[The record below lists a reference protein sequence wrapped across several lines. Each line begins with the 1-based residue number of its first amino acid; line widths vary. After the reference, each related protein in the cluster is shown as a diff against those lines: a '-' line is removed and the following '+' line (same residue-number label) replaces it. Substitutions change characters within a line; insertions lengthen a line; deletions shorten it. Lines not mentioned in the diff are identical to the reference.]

1 MTRDEIIIRIHREG
15 AIKEVC
21 QKIGRHL
28 SDDLYS
34 EVIIILLEYPNLIE
48 LYNNSNGSFNY
59 FVVRIIN
66 TMYNSP
72 RHPFYEKYRKKLPQQ
87 EKQINTINEKI
98 RFEIDLEKTMRT
110 IVRPRTMKYGT
121 QLNAF
126 EPSKSVDC
134 KRRSK
139 PTSVNKRPRR
149 MEIPPTAPHAN
160 QRPVPRS
167 SPMVSCFAYARTRST
182 NSAIDDP
189 EVNESTYSFNQQ
201 EG

>member
-66 TMYNSP
+66 TMYKSP

-110 IVRPRTMKYGT
+110 IESIRVKQAIKQQFPTEIV
-121 QLNAF
+121 LF
-126 EPSKSVDC
+126 ELYLKSGC
-134 KRRSK
+134 IRSVEK
-139 PTSVNKRPRR
+139 QTR
-149 MEIPPTAPHAN
+149 I
-160 QRPVPRS
+160 PRS
-167 SPMVSCFAYARTRST
+167 TIHRAITSIT
-182 NSAIDDP
+182 NDVKK
-189 EVNESTYSFNQQ
+189 EMKL
-201 EG
+201 